1 MAEIDKP
8 LPNVDIKDE
17 AFVETEVETPIE
29 ENVKN
34 EDVEVTM
41 DEEGG
46 AEVSFDPRKENLS
59 SDTHFQN
66 LAEVIDDQDLDEL
79 GTSLFPNL
87 SLIHI

>member
-46 AEVSFDPRKENLS
+46 AEISFDPVS
-59 SDTHFQN
+59 YTH
-66 LAEVIDDQDLDEL
+66 LTLPTKA
-79 GTSLFPNL
+79 
-87 SLIHI
+87 